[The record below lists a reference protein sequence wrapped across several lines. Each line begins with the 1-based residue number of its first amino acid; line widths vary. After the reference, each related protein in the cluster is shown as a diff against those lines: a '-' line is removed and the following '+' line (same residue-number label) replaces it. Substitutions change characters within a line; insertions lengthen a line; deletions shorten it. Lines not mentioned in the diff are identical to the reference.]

1 MAISFTHKGTDYTLE
16 FTRDSIKQMERLGFS
31 LDTAAS
37 QPVTALEAL
46 FKGAFSAHH
55 PRISQTVLKEIWD
68 DMDDKNGLFEA
79 LIELYSE
86 PLEALFKEP
95 EEGKKIEW
103 KVVK

>member
-1 MAISFTHKGTDYTLE
+1 MAISFQHKGTDYTLE
-16 FTRDSIKQMERLGFS
+16 FTRDSIKQMERVGFS

-37 QPVTALEAL
+37 QPVTALETL
-46 FKGAFSAHH
+46 FKYAFVAHH

-68 DMDDKNGLFEA
+68 GMDDKNGLFEA
-79 LIELYSE
+79 LIDLYNE
-86 PLEALFKEP
+86 PLEAMFEEP

>member
-16 FTRDSIKQMERLGFS
+16 FTRDSIKQMERVGFS
-31 LDTAAS
+31 LDSAAS
-37 QPVTALEAL
+37 QPVTSLEIL
-46 FKGAFSAHH
+46 FKYAFSAHH
-55 PRISQTVLKEIWD
+55 PRISQTVIQEIWES
-68 DMDDKNGLFEA
+68 MDNKDGLFEA

-86 PLEALFKEP
+86 PLEAMFKEP